1 MHFNSF
7 WPCLVF
13 VFMCKRFVYSLYKP
27 QWVCF
32 MCLSNLEVLGKI
44 SFWENFSKGKPQTS
58 RVPTLRSGYPWRRAH
73 PTAHGFGGLG
83 GRYLPRGRAI
93 LYIDCRYQ
101 SSRVRRF
108 STVSLWALISLS
120 NFESLINTLQVSL
133 NTLQV
138 FQYHSRD
145 P

>member
-58 RVPTLRSGYPWRRAH
+58 HVPTLRSGYQLRRAH

-83 GRYLPRGRAI
+83 GRYFPPGGRDSLNRLQIPEFARETDFHI
-93 LYIDCRYQ
+93 
-101 SSRVRRF
+101 
-108 STVSLWALISLS
+108 TLWALTILSYSKSLS
-120 NFESLINTLQVSL
+120 HYVIPFPFFNTIHVI
-133 NTLQV
+133 
-138 FQYHSRD
+138 RD
-145 P
+145 